1 MVFARRFI
9 LLFWTLLTLIGCEF
23 WQTELQRWTLA
34 PEGAPSIALSRDGQF
49 ALFYSL
55 EQDIV
60 LWDLNSNQ
68 ALARFGAQD
77 PFDSAVVSAVIADN
91 PRYALTATQ
100 HNFAVWDLAW
110 GQAEG
115 LWSISD
121 GAIIDADLASNGE
134 QVLLGL
140 TNGKAIYVN
149 LGTGRRL
156 EFLAHQEKVNSVALS
171 PNGRYAVS
179 GGNDKN
185 AYFWDTQSGQV
196 LFHFPHRARVRQV
209 ALQRDGKLAFTA
221 DGEGNGYIWDLT
233 TGEKHAELSISVR
246 QQNFSAARFSEDG
259 QWLIT
264 GTPGRY
270 VELWR
275 TADGKKLNRWQT
287 KALENARPPSAVVYD
302 VTLDSDNR
310 VISATSAGIVQAWQ
324 TDLK

>member
-9 LLFWTLLTLIGCEF
+9 LLFWTLLTIIGCEF
-23 WQTELQRWTLA
+23 WQTEQQRWTLA
-34 PEGAPSIALSRDGQF
+34 PEGAPSMALSRDGRF
-49 ALFYSL
+49 ALFYSV

-60 LWDLNSNQ
+60 LYDLGSNQ

-77 PFDSAVVSAVIADN
+77 PRGSAVVTATIADN

-100 HNFAVWDLAW
+100 DNFAVWDLAW

-121 GAIIDADLASNGE
+121 GVIIDADIASNGE

-156 EFLAHQEKVNSVALS
+156 EFLAHQEKVNSVAIA
-171 PNGRYAVS
+171 PNGRYALS

-185 AYFWDTQSGQV
+185 AYFWDTNTGQA
-196 LFHFPHRARVRQV
+196 LYHFPHRARVRQV
-209 ALQRDGKLAFTA
+209 ALQRDGNYAFTA
-221 DGEGNGYIWDLT
+221 DSEGNGFIWDLSN
-233 TGEKHAELSISVR
+233 GEKVTELSISVR
-246 QQNFSAARFSEDG
+246 QQNFSSARFSDDG
-259 QWLIT
+259 QFLVT

-270 VELWR
+270 VEVWR
-275 TADGKKLNRWQT
+275 TADGKKIHRWQSA
-287 KALENARPPSAVVYD
+287 ALENARPPSAVVYD
-302 VTLDSDNR
+302 VALDSQNR

-324 TDLK
+324 AEMK